1 MNDDNLSSYN
11 ISCISGGSKVIC
23 SELNR
28 QGYLSF
34 DDMMASKTF
43 ANERINKFTTLGY
56 HYWAKPLVKVMQRSS
71 EITDLVE
78 PLGLA
83 WGKHMSYEMGMGLK
97 DDSLGKLISEIGVP
111 ESQSLGLWLTK
122 NKLVDSR
129 ISEEKIEEL
138 AKKYLTDLFEGSEE
152 EVKQKIKTRLP
163 NFFKEVKPMN

>member
-1 MNDDNLSSYN
+1 TAAD
-11 ISCISGGSKVIC
+11 CIRPGDGTGSKVIC

-43 ANERINKFTTLGY
+43 ANERINKFTTRGY

-71 EITDLVE
+71 EITDLVK
-78 PLGLA
+78 PLGIA
-83 WGKHMSYEMGMGLK
+83 WGKHMSYEIGVGLK
-97 DDSLGKLISEIGVP
+97 GDPIGEIISDIGVS
-111 ESQSLGLWLTK
+111 ESQALGIWLTR
-122 NKLVDSR
+122 NKLADSS

-152 EVKQKIKTRLP
+152 EIKQKIKTRLP
-163 NFFKEVKPMN
+163 KFFKEVKDGAK

>member
-1 MNDDNLSSYN
+1 MNDSGGSYN
-11 ISCISGGSKVIC
+11 IGCIIGGSKVIC

-122 NKLVDSR
+122 NKNEQYKNEQYENWLNPLTQTYNTITNIIIEWNAIQL
-129 ISEEKIEEL
+129 ISMQCSTIQCS
-138 AKKYLTDLFEGSEE
+138 AW
-152 EVKQKIKTRLP
+152 
-163 NFFKEVKPMN
+163 